1 MQYIS
6 PLSLRN
12 ISASDMN
19 PRERY
24 KLWIKECQ
32 RLGLQKSVRDSNARE
47 RYKLWI
53 TECER
58 LGLKKSVR
66 ALKKKL
72 VESLAQF
79 ELLTCNVKRMS
90 REMSRTKQAFL
101 QVRKFTENSLCCL
114 GCVSTQSVTRRE
126 LSPGPSV
133 EDMAIANEVHPIE
146 IDGLTHKLCTTCQG
160 VDRVDNNLV
169 RQHQPTLRELTGD
182 GTGFRSL
189 LARI

>member
-19 PRERY
+19 R
-24 KLWIKECQ
+24 
-32 RLGLQKSVRDSNARE
+32 RE

-72 VESLAQF
+72 VKSLAQF
-79 ELLTCNVKRMS
+79 ELLTCNVKRIRQIKRS
-90 REMSRTKQAFL
+90 SKVSQA
-101 QVRKFTENSLCCL
+101 
-114 GCVSTQSVTRRE
+114 
-126 LSPGPSV
+126 
-133 EDMAIANEVHPIE
+133 A
-146 IDGLTHKLCTTCQG
+146 
-160 VDRVDNNLV
+160 
-169 RQHQPTLRELTGD
+169 
-182 GTGFRSL
+182 
-189 LARI
+189 AR

>member
-19 PRERY
+19 P
-24 KLWIKECQ
+24 
-32 RLGLQKSVRDSNARE
+32 RE

-72 VESLAQF
+72 VE
-79 ELLTCNVKRMS
+79 LTCNVKRMS
-90 REMSRTKQAFL
+90 REMWQTKQAFL

-133 EDMAIANEVHPIE
+133 EDKAIANEVHPIE